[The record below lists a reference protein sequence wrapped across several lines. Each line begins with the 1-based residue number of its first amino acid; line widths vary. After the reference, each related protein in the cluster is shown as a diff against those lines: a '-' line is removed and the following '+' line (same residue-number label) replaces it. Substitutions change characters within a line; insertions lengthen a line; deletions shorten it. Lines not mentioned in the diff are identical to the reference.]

1 MKALNLVQL
10 VVKLMQN
17 MVKKKKKEEGVA
29 IAYSNN
35 ETGIFC

>member
-17 MVKKKKKEEGVA
+17 MVKKKKKRKKKEV
-29 IAYSNN
+29 
-35 ETGIFC
+35 